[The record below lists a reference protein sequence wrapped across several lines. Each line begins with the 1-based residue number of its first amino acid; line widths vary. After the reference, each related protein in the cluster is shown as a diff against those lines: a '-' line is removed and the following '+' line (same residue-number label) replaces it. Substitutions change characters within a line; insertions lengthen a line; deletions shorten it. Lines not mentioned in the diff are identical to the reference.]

1 MLSNLHNITD
11 VANSIAV
18 SVARQARE
26 EFEKDMEEII
36 EKEGE
41 DSESSSSVVT
51 SQTSREE
58 SSIIET
64 LCDHV
69 MCCVLFPLC
78 VITAGILVLLVYS
91 IMGLYQNR
99 SRMFQC
105 VDSSNWW
112 YVCCSVSVL
121 QIINYSFIKSLHIIN
136 HSIRQDVKIVA
147 ILLTLSNLVFAFWG
161 YRVIHDNCVINHSR
175 LSQLLET
182 SYYHYYYQIAMIFVG
197 MGIGGVLGVISVRRY
212 IVSHKS
218 GK

>member
-1 MLSNLHNITD
+1 MLSNLQNITD
-11 VANSIAV
+11 VANNIAV

-41 DSESSSSVVT
+41 DSESSSSVT

-64 LCDHV
+64 LCDRV
-69 MCCVLFPLC
+69 MWFLLFPLC

-91 IMGLYQNR
+91 IMELYQNR

-105 VDSSNWW
+105 VDSSIWW

-136 HSIRQDVKIVA
+136 HSTRRDVKIVA
-147 ILLTLSNLVFAFWG
+147 IILTLSNLVFAFWG
-161 YRVIHDNCVINHSR
+161 YRVIHDNCVINHGR

-197 MGIGGVLGVISVRRY
+197 IVIGGVLGVISVRRY